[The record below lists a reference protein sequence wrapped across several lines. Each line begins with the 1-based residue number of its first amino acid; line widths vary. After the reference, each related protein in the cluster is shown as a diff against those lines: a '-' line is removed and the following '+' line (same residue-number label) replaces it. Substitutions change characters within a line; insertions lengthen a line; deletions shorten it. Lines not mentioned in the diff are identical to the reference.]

1 MLSDISIGGG
11 VNVIDPG
18 LTGKVVLITGA
29 NSPFG
34 IGAETARAFA
44 AQRARVFL
52 TYLRESPEAYGVSE
66 KEAKTANTFSEAFG
80 RYQNSQS
87 ADRVVREIRES
98 GGEIEAM
105 ELDLAQPGQIPGLFD
120 AAEKAFGQVDVLVN
134 NAAHCMYPDNVLDTT
149 AERVDKHFAVNTR
162 AVVLMMQEFGI
173 RHIRAKRTWG
183 RIINISTDSYMHLG
197 NTAYGASKHAME
209 SYTRDAAHELGP
221 SGVTVNIVSPGPVQ
235 TGYYD
240 EALVRREEGK
250 IPLGRIGR
258 PEDIAN
264 AILFFASNQA
274 SWITGQKLYVGG
286 GHNM

>member
-1 MLSDISIGGG
+1 M
-11 VNVIDPG
+11 IDPG
-18 LTGKVVLITGA
+18 LESKVVLITGA
-29 NSPFG
+29 NNPFG
-34 IGAETARAFA
+34 IGAATAWAFA

-52 TYLRESPEAYGVSE
+52 TYLRESPKTYGVSE
-66 KEAKTANTFSEAFG
+66 EEAKQATTPSEAFG
-80 RYQNSQS
+80 RHQNSQS

-98 GGEIEAM
+98 GGEVEAM
-105 ELDLAQPGQIPGLFD
+105 ELDLTQVNQIPRLFD
-120 AAEKAFGQVDVLVN
+120 AAEEAFGQVDILVN

-149 AERVDKHFAVNTR
+149 AERIDKHFAVNTR

-173 RHIRAKRTWG
+173 RHIRAKRSWG

-209 SYTRDAAHELGP
+209 SYSRDAAHELGP
-221 SGVTVNIVSPGPVQ
+221 HGVTVNIVSPGPVQ

-240 EALVRREEGK
+240 EAFVRGEEGR
-250 IPLGRIGR
+250 IPLRRIGR

-264 AILFFASNQA
+264 AVVFFASAQA
-274 SWITGQKLYVGG
+274 SWITGQRLYVGG